1 MSSFPCGICSIG
13 VRYKGILCTGN
24 CKSWFHS
31 KCLNWSDS
39 KIKKLSKIEIETWL
53 CVNCKC
59 NNTISS
65 HPPDSLKSKKEAIQ
79 EKILNLE
86 NSENDMET
94 SFNLAIEAGGV
105 LATENN
111 ELKRELNNFSI
122 KNEVLREELHGI
134 KLAHSR
140 QLSELEDELMTSKE
154 NLQQILNENSCLKKE
169 LLCLNKKLE
178 EQRKLKNELISQAD
192 NDRLDL
198 LANIQNQQSVNCSL
212 QGQIERLESNLG
224 DKSIN
229 VDSLT
234 NENIRLVSAVEELKI
249 TLEEREETIS
259 QLRVSS
265 EVRLKELT
273 EQENKTKAFLKSLL
287 STTQAYLTQVPQ
299 MTTEITD
306 YTRKQQYIEKHEN
319 LQANSLKTKEIL
331 QNQTIEITKLPTAQS
346 QDISNEPPAQE
357 SSIFFKEHQQ

>member
-1 MSSFPCGICSIG
+1 MVFLWGIAIAVADESWSG
-13 VRYKGILCTGN
+13 TGQ
-24 CKSWFHS
+24 
-31 KCLNWSDS
+31 
-39 KIKKLSKIEIETWL
+39 ET
-53 CVNCKC
+53 K
-59 NNTISS
+59 
-65 HPPDSLKSKKEAIQ
+65 Q
-79 EKILNLE
+79 
-86 NSENDMET
+86 
-94 SFNLAIEAGGV
+94 
-105 LATENN
+105 
-111 ELKRELNNFSI
+111 RE
-122 KNEVLREELHGI
+122 
-134 KLAHSR
+134 
-140 QLSELEDELMTSKE
+140 
-154 NLQQILNENSCLKKE
+154 
-169 LLCLNKKLE
+169 
-178 EQRKLKNELISQAD
+178 LKNELISQAD

-287 STTQAYLTQVPQ
+287 STTQDYLTQVPQ

-319 LQANSLKTKEIL
+319 LQANSLKTKEIYK
-331 QNQTIEITKLPTAQS
+331 TKL
-346 QDISNEPPAQE
+346 
-357 SSIFFKEHQQ
+357 